1 MNGSPLIMLQKYG
14 QSFWYDNIS
23 RGILKSGELRRMI
36 VEEGLRG
43 VTSNPTIFH
52 KSIQSANDYDEQFH
66 QLPGKEDSDK
76 DLFYALAIQ
85 DIVEAC
91 DLLMPVYEESSGL
104 DGYVSIEVD
113 PHLAHDTEGT
123 ITEATELAERIG
135 KPNLMVKVPAT
146 KEGLPAVEELLS
158 RGYNINVTLLFS
170 TKRYEEVIDAYMKG
184 LERRVSEGKAIDRI
198 ASVASF
204 FVSRVDTLT
213 DKLLEEKLNM
223 AGDDD
228 EKEGIKSLMGKAAV
242 ANAKIA
248 YQLFKDA
255 FSSQRFFVLMEK
267 GAKIQRLLWGSTSTK
282 NPAYRDVLYV
292 EELIGP
298 GTVNTMPDAT
308 WRAFKDHGRVGRTID
323 TDIEAAITTIQSIEE
338 HGISIALV
346 TGELEDEGVRLF
358 TESFDA
364 LLNLIAGK
372 KRTGT
377 C

>member
-1 MNGSPLIMLQKYG
+1 MNGSPLLMLQKYG

-23 RGILKSGELRRMI
+23 RGILKSGELKRMI
-36 VEEGLRG
+36 EEEGLRG
-43 VTSNPTIFH
+43 LTSNPTIFH
-52 KSIQSANDYDEQFH
+52 KSIQSGNDYDEQLH
-66 QLPGKEDSDK
+66 QLLSKEASEK
-76 DLFYALAIQ
+76 DIFYALAIR

-91 DLLMPVYEESSGL
+91 ELLMPVYEESNGL
-104 DGYVSIEVD
+104 DGYVSMEVD
-113 PHLAHDTEGT
+113 PHLAYDTEGT

-146 KEGLPAVEELLS
+146 REGLPAVEELLY

-170 TKRYEEVIDAYMKG
+170 TKRYEEVIDVYMKG

-223 AGDDD
+223 ARDDD
-228 EKEGIKSLMGKAAV
+228 EKEQIKSLMGRAAV
-242 ANAKIA
+242 ANAKVA
-248 YQLFKDA
+248 YQVFKDA

-267 GAKIQRLLWGSTSTK
+267 GARIQRLLWGSTSTK
-282 NPAYRDVLYV
+282 NPVYRDVLYV

-308 WRAFKDHGRVGRTID
+308 WRAFKDHGKVGRTID
-323 TDIEAAITTIQSIEE
+323 TDIEAVIATLQSIDEQ
-338 HGISIALV
+338 GIIIARV
-346 TGELEDEGVRLF
+346 TKELEDEGVRLF

-364 LLNLIAGK
+364 LLNLIAAK

-377 C
+377 S

>member
-1 MNGSPLIMLQKYG
+1 
-14 QSFWYDNIS
+14 
-23 RGILKSGELRRMI
+23 
-36 VEEGLRG
+36 
-43 VTSNPTIFH
+43 
-52 KSIQSANDYDEQFH
+52 
-66 QLPGKEDSDK
+66 
-76 DLFYALAIQ
+76 
-85 DIVEAC
+85 
-91 DLLMPVYEESSGL
+91 
-104 DGYVSIEVD
+104 
-113 PHLAHDTEGT
+113 
-123 ITEATELAERIG
+123 
-135 KPNLMVKVPAT
+135 
-146 KEGLPAVEELLS
+146 
-158 RGYNINVTLLFS
+158 
-170 TKRYEEVIDAYMKG
+170 MKG
-184 LERRVSEGKAIDRI
+184 IERRVSEGKPVDRV

-204 FVSRVDTLT
+204 FVSRVDTLA
-213 DKLLEEKLNM
+213 DKLLEEKLKM

-228 EKEGIKSLMGKAAV
+228 EKARIKSLMGKAAV

-308 WRAFKDHGRVGRTID
+308 WRAFKDHGKVNRTID
-323 TDIEAAITTIQSIEE
+323 ADIEAALATIQSIEKL
-338 HGISIALV
+338 GVSIDRV
-346 TGELEDEGVRLF
+346 TKELEDEGVRLF

-372 KRTGT
+372 KRTRN

>member
-23 RGILKSGELRRMI
+23 RGILKSGELKRMI

-91 DLLMPVYEESSGL
+91 DLLMPVYEESNGL

-323 TDIEAAITTIQSIEE
+323 ADIEAAITTIQSIEE

>member
-1 MNGSPLIMLQKYG
+1 MDSSPLITLQKYG

-23 RGILKSGELRRMI
+23 RGLLKSGELKRMI
-36 VEEGLRG
+36 EEEGLRG

-52 KSIQSANDYDEQFH
+52 KSIQSGNDYDEQLH
-66 QLPGKEDSDK
+66 QLLGKEASEK
-76 DLFYALAIQ
+76 DMFYALAIQ

-91 DLLMPVYEESSGL
+91 EVLMPVYEESNGL

-113 PHLAHDTEGT
+113 PHLAYDTERT
-123 ITEATELAERIG
+123 VTEATELAERIG

-146 KEGLPAVEELLS
+146 GEGLPAVEELLY

-170 TKRYEEVIDAYMKG
+170 VKRYKEVLNAYMKG
-184 LERRVSEGKAIDRI
+184 IERRVSEGKPVDRV

-204 FVSRVDTLT
+204 FVSRVDTLA
-213 DKLLEEKLNM
+213 DKLLEEKLKM

-228 EKEGIKSLMGKAAV
+228 EKARIKSLMGKAAV

-308 WRAFKDHGRVGRTID
+308 WRAFKDHGKVNRTID
-323 TDIEAAITTIQSIEE
+323 ADIEAALATIQSIEE
-338 HGISIALV
+338 LGVSIDRV
-346 TGELEDEGVRLF
+346 TKELEDEGVRLF

>member
-1 MNGSPLIMLQKYG
+1 MNSSPLLILQKYG

-23 RGILKSGELRRMI
+23 RGLLKSGELKRMI
-36 VEEGLRG
+36 EEEGLRG

-52 KSIQSANDYDEQFH
+52 KSIQSGNDYDEQLH
-66 QLPGKEDSDK
+66 QLFGKETSEK

-91 DLLMPVYEESSGL
+91 ELLMPVYEESNGL

-113 PHLAHDTEGT
+113 PHLAYDTEGT
-123 ITEATELAERIG
+123 ITEATEIAERIG

-146 KEGLPAVEELLS
+146 REGLPAVEELLY

-170 TKRYEEVIDAYMKG
+170 VKRYEEVIDAYMKG
-184 LERRVSEGKAIDRI
+184 LERRVSEGKPLDRV

-204 FVSRVDTLT
+204 FVSRVDTLV
-213 DKLLEEKLNM
+213 DNLLEEKLKT
-223 AGDDD
+223 AVDDD
-228 EKEGIKSLMGKAAV
+228 EKAGIKSLEGKAAV
-242 ANAKIA
+242 ANARMA

-298 GTVNTMPDAT
+298 GTVNTMPDAA
-308 WRAFKDHGRVGRTID
+308 WKAFKDHGKVDRTID
-323 TDIEAAITTIQSIEE
+323 ADIEDAIATIRSIEE
-338 HGISIALV
+338 KGISIDQV
-346 TGELEDEGVRLF
+346 TKELEDEGVRLF

-364 LLNLIAGK
+364 LINLIAEK
-372 KRTGT
+372 KKTLT

>member
-1 MNGSPLIMLQKYG
+1 MSSSPLITLQKYG

-23 RGILKSGELRRMI
+23 RGILKSGELKRMI
-36 VEEGLRG
+36 EEEGLRG

-52 KSIQSANDYDEQFH
+52 KSIQSGNDYDEQLH
-66 QLPGKEDSDK
+66 QLLGKEASEK

-85 DIVEAC
+85 DIIDAC
-91 DLLMPVYEESSGL
+91 ELLMPVYEESNGL

-113 PHLAHDTEGT
+113 PHLAYDTEGT
-123 ITEATELAERIG
+123 ITEATEIAERIG

-146 KEGLPAVEELLS
+146 KEGLPAVEELLY

-170 TKRYEEVIDAYMKG
+170 VKRYEEVIDAYMKG
-184 LERRVSEGKAIDRI
+184 LERRVSEGKPLDRV

-204 FVSRVDTLT
+204 FVSRVDTLA
-213 DKLLEEKLNM
+213 DKLLEEKLNL

-228 EKEGIKSLMGKAAV
+228 KKARIKSLKGKAAV
-242 ANAKIA
+242 ANARIA

-282 NPAYRDVLYV
+282 NPAYRDVLYI

-298 GTVNTMPDAT
+298 GTVNTMPDAA
-308 WRAFKDHGRVGRTID
+308 WRAFKDHGKVDRTID
-323 TDIEAAITTIQSIEE
+323 ADIEDAIATIQSIEE
-338 HGISIALV
+338 EGISIDRV
-346 TGELEDEGVRLF
+346 TKELEDEGVRLF
-358 TESFDA
+358 SESFDA
-364 LLNLIAGK
+364 LLNLIAEK